1 MKLKFTLRIFVVI
14 LISLSISQLVYT
26 AKFTNAYSIADE
38 YIKSTFVNNLMILV
52 VLQFIVGAV
61 LFLFI
66 PRFLTKTL
74 GGLSRIVRDIS
85 VGKFN
90 TQIKIPKQEK
100 EMMKLYEN
108 VRIMYNELKE
118 FDDLKKSKILEH
130 RFRLEALYSISNE
143 AYLFV
148 DQQGEVVSLSH
159 SIREFFPDI
168 EESINFLNITL
179 GASSLKLKEYVLSVL
194 EAKDAVEPVFH
205 NMKKLELHF
214 GLKSAV
220 VRGQNLEILGFVIAV
235 DIKGNPKKKDKKS
248 EEN

>member
-1 MKLKFTLRIFVVI
+1 MRLKFILRVFVVI
-14 LISLSISQLVYT
+14 LVLLSISQLVYT
-26 AKFTNAYSIADE
+26 ARFTNAYSIADE

-52 VLQFIVGAV
+52 VLQFVVGAV

-74 GGLSRIVRDIS
+74 GDLSRIVKDIS

-100 EMMKLYEN
+100 EMTKLYEN
-108 VRIMYNELKE
+108 VRIMYNELKD
-118 FDDLKKSKILEH
+118 FDELKRSKILEH
-130 RFRLEALYSISNE
+130 RSRLEALYTVSNE

-148 DQQGEVVSLSH
+148 DLQGEVVSLSH

-168 EESINFLNITL
+168 EESINFFNITL
-179 GASSLKLKEYVLSVL
+179 GASSQKLKEYVLAVL
-194 EAKDAVEPVFH
+194 EAKEAIEPVFH

-220 VRGQNLEILGFVIAV
+220 VRGQNLEILGFVFAV
-235 DIKGNPKKKDKKS
+235 DFKGNAKKKDKKS
-248 EEN
+248 E